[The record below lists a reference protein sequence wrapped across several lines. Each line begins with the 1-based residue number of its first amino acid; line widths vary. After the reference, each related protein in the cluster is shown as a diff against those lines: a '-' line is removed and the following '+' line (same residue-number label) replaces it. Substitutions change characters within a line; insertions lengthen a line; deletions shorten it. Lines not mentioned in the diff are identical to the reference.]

1 MSISPAGPTHNGS
14 NSDLKIAHFKRLE
27 EPADDILPDPNE
39 TRAGQKAETDAKTL
53 EAHLNV
59 SVGVQEKP
67 MQLLYKAAIEAIDEE
82 LEEILGPDSTQRN
95 FDAGIDFSPE
105 ATADRIIKASTAFFY
120 SYQEQHPEENL
131 EEQLD
136 NFIAIISGGVDQGFD
151 EARHILDGLGVLE
164 GDIEDNINRTYDF
177 VIEGYQGF
185 RDRILEQQTTT
196 HSTNDNNDT
205 RANRVSGSNIDTEKQ
220 VLD

>member
-1 MSISPAGPTHNGS
+1 MSISPAGPTHNAS
-14 NSDLKIAHFKRLE
+14 NSELKVAHFKRLE
-27 EPADDILPDPNE
+27 EPADDILPNPNE
-39 TRAGQKAETDAKTL
+39 TRAGQKAETDARTL
-53 EAHLNV
+53 QAHLNV
-59 SVGVQEKP
+59 SVGSKEKP

-82 LEEILGPDSTQRN
+82 LEETLGPDSTQRN

-136 NFIAIISGGVDQGFD
+136 NFIAIVSGGVDQGFD

-177 VIEGYQGF
+177 VMEGYQGF
-185 RDRILEQQTTT
+185 RDRILGQQITT
-196 HSTNDNNDT
+196 HSPEDNNDSKAKT
-205 RANRVSGSNIDTEKQ
+205 ASDDNSNTEK
-220 VLD
+220 